1 VRLGKG
7 TITYNS
13 KKHYLGT
20 FDTKEEAALAYDRAA
35 RQDGGGRKRNL
46 NFEEEEHPSVPA
58 PAAPFGGAFLFV
70 GALGARPWHWVEEE
84 SDWTPED
91 YCSTAPPPAKRQ
103 NTGVAA
109 G

>member
-1 VRLGKG
+1 LRTTG
-7 TITYNS
+7 
-13 KKHYLGT
+13 
-20 FDTKEEAALAYDRAA
+20 
-35 RQDGGGRKRNL
+35 QQGRTVAVVSRKCCKRNL

-91 YCSTAPPPAKRQ
+91 YCSTAPPPANSKTAEGGCRGRL
-103 NTGVAA
+103 NKHARSLLFL
-109 G
+109 